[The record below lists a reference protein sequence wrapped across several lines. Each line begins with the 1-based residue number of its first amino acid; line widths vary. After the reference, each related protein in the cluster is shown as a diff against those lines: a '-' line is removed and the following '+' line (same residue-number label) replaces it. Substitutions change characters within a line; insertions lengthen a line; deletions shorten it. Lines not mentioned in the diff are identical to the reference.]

1 MFRALWSWLVCV
13 AVTVVVS
20 YMTTPKPVS
29 KLQGLVYSETPL
41 PREEGVAFYLRP
53 VFWATVVFVVF
64 IVLNILFW

>member
-53 VFWATVVFVVF
+53 IFWAAVVFVVF
-64 IVLNILFW
+64 IILNILFW